1 MDRDQETPAEA
12 TMKYRCGGQE
22 DVEISIA
29 PAAIGFVG
37 DEGEPFK
44 IGMEDIREAL
54 ETLDLVFVPALEN
67 EM

>member
-1 MDRDQETPAEA
+1 
-12 TMKYRCGGQE
+12 MKYRCGGQE

-29 PAAIGFVG
+29 PAAIGLVG

-44 IGMEDIREAL
+44 IGMRDIRKALEAL
-54 ETLDLVFVPALEN
+54 DIEFVPALEN

>member
-1 MDRDQETPAEA
+1 
-12 TMKYRCGGQE
+12 MKYRCGGQE

-29 PAAIGFVG
+29 PAAIGLVD

-44 IGMEDIREAL
+44 IGMRDIREAL
-54 ETLDLVFVPALEN
+54 EALDIVFVPALEN